1 MDTKIR
7 FALSGGVLATLSAC
21 AATTGP
27 PGIEPSF
34 LIVGGGGLFALGV
47 LFGYWLC
54 KRSKQHDEEEKKDK
68 KDRY

>member
-1 MDTKIR
+1 MNGKIR
-7 FALSGGVLATLSAC
+7 VASSGAVLATLSAC
-21 AATTGP
+21 AASTGP

-47 LFGYWLC
+47 LVGYWLC
-54 KRSKQHDEEEKKDK
+54 KRSKQRDEEEKKDK